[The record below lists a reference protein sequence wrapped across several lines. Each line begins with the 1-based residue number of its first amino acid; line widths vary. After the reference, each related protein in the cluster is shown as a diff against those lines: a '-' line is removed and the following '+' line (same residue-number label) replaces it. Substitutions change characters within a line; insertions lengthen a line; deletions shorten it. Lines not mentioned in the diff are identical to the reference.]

1 MSSCVNLNSLWSR
14 VLIYTWWSVNNLM
27 GNLFC
32 VLYLCPIFISFLKVE
47 PPKMLLIPLII
58 AHSPR
63 IFTERYESFPGFN
76 RLIIPLLVLGVNVL
90 HVVALRVLK
99 TIH

>member
-1 MSSCVNLNSLWSR
+1 MSPGVNLNSLWSR
-14 VLIYTWWSVNNLM
+14 VFINTWWSVNNLM

-32 VLYLCPIFISFLKVE
+32 VLYLCPILISFLQVK

-63 IFTERYESFPGFN
+63 IFTERYESFPSFN
-76 RLIIPLLVLGVNVL
+76 RLIVSLLVLGVNVL
-90 HVVALRVLK
+90 HVVALRVLE